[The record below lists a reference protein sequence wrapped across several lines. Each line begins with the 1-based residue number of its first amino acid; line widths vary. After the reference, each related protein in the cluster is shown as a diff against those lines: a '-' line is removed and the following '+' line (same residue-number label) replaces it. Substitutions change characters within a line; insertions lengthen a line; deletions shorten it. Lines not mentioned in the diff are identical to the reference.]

1 MHIARDLFTIAKS
14 PIPNEDCIIA
24 LARIGGLYHKES
36 AKLLHACHDI
46 GNGHSRLTS
55 AIHLRN
61 DNNYEYHEKAQ
72 EHIYMRALFV
82 TNALLNLCPSMSGHK
97 TSERSEKLGMR
108 RAVTSKSIRHH
119 QWTSSSENL
128 DGES

>member
-1 MHIARDLFTIAKS
+1 
-14 PIPNEDCIIA
+14 
-24 LARIGGLYHKES
+24 
-36 AKLLHACHDI
+36 
-46 GNGHSRLTS
+46 
-55 AIHLRN
+55 
-61 DNNYEYHEKAQ
+61 
-72 EHIYMRALFV
+72 MRALFV

>member
-1 MHIARDLFTIAKS
+1 MSRYRKWSFKIAFIRHRRFDTGSK
-14 PIPNEDCIIA
+14 NENH
-24 LARIGGLYHKES
+24 G
-36 AKLLHACHDI
+36 
-46 GNGHSRLTS
+46 
-55 AIHLRN
+55 
-61 DNNYEYHEKAQ
+61 KAQ

-128 DGES
+128 DGDS